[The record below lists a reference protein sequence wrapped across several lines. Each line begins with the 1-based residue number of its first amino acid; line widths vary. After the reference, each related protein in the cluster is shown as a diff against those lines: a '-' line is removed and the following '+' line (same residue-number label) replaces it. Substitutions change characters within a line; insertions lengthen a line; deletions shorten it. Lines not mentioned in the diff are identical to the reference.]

1 MTSDIATKSDWRQ
14 HMKAVRH
21 TASRPDGRTDKL
33 LVHLD
38 SLPFWRTASVIAS
51 YRAIS
56 DELDVSLIDQHALA
70 SGRTVV
76 YPAVVGRGLMEFRV
90 WSADAPLQEGQMGL
104 HEPNLGAEVIPVE
117 KIDFFLIPL
126 LACDTRGYRLG
137 YGGGYYDRALVTS
150 RGFRCGV
157 GYTDQYVA
165 SLPAEEHDQRLDA
178 FLSEKGI
185 NSFDS

>member
-21 TASRPDGRTDKL
+21 TASRQSSPTDQL
-33 LVHLD
+33 LAHLD
-38 SLPFWRTASVIAS
+38 SLPFWRAASVIAS
-51 YRAIS
+51 YRAIN
-56 DELDVSLIDQHALA
+56 DELDLSLIDQHALA
-70 SGRTVV
+70 SGKTVV
-76 YPAVVGRGLMEFRV
+76 YPAVVDRGLMEFRV
-90 WSADAPLQEGQMGL
+90 WSSDAPLQEGQMGL
-104 HEPNLGAEVIPVE
+104 HEPDLGAEVIPVE

-126 LACDTRGYRLG
+126 LACDARGYRLG

-185 NSFDS
+185 NRFDS